1 MPDVFAYVNAFLQAN
16 KKLEDITL
24 HMCETRYITIC
35 TTIKLAF
42 VLSMKAL
49 SGLQYRHELSCEQL

>member
-42 VLSMKAL
+42 VLSIKSL
-49 SGLQYRHELSCEQL
+49 SELQYNHELNYEKL